1 MGTKHLF
8 SKPTT
13 NEPLSRFRLNPD
25 RELVFPD
32 IRWDKIDWIEANA
45 GKGGTRK

>member
-8 SKPTT
+8 TQSATAD
-13 NEPLSRFRLNPD
+13 PLYRFQLNPD

-32 IRWDKIDWIEANA
+32 IRWNKMDWIEANA